1 MKFKYLDKNIKNNKI
16 YIYAVC
22 CVDAHGLSSAYSTQV
37 AGRFNGLTSR
47 LEVDTISLAGA
58 LKQYPNQLF
67 PRKTKFYNFENDV
80 ISNTPIIRNKS
91 KMNIYFTPDYQTIDK
106 GSEKISIFNPT
117 LANYFS
123 ISLTDMNTLNTSRQN
138 IYIRNR
144 ES

>member
-1 MKFKYLDKNIKNNKI
+1 
-16 YIYAVC
+16 
-22 CVDAHGLSSAYSTQV
+22 
-37 AGRFNGLTSR
+37 
-47 LEVDTISLAGA
+47 LAGA

-106 GSEKISIFNPT
+106 GSEKISIFDPN
-117 LANYFS
+117 LLNYFS
-123 ISLTDMNTLNTSRQN
+123 ISLTDMNTLSTSRQN

-144 ES
+144 EA